1 MQNTLIFLNNSTLPW
16 FSSSVA
22 FPNSAQGQ
30 VLSAL
35 VDLATS
41 THPSQVLALLDL
53 SWIRAG
59 VFTGLELDILP
70 QLALVADHEVF
81 DAIHA
86 AGWLEGGLDGPTFAV
101 LPLLLDIASQDE
113 VAAMRILGLPFLD
126 TIEPDDEVQLAALR
140 GLAHAST
147 EVLRVV
153 LDKPWLQHP
162 IEDELIG
169 IAGTDVLHNL
179 SALAKVSE
187 VMALRL
193 AKSTFLDETPLAAAW
208 ELTGRLQSMARFQE
222 TLFDSIMSKPW
233 REDIL
238 DDDRIWMLPDLYIIG
253 QQVDENT
260 AVRII
265 NSPFLDTVEPID
277 RHIVHSL
284 WWLHT
289 FASPEAFEQA
299 MTHPAIGGQPT
310 AGFAEVLAM
319 MRSVEPHLFDRMLD
333 PSKLLIEQ
341 RTVVLPLKGEL
352 KLTIVRTRP
361 GAEASMDRLEA
372 TVRMVEE
379 FMDVPFPIDFVTV
392 YYDEGKDEDGSP
404 RRAVNFEHSIALPA
418 EQDNIMDRS
427 PGIRAHEVAH
437 YYFGRLIPEWLAE
450 GTATIIERLG
460 DGALPDR
467 LDPMQALCTEV
478 ETLAEFDYLY
488 VKDRDALRGLDCQYS
503 LGDRLF
509 VDLYNALGET
519 AFRRGLRELYLMRGR
534 LRSAGNG
541 EVVAE
546 AFKANAPEQS
556 VAIDA
561 IVERWYGNAPAT
573 EDSSD
578 STN

>member
-1 MQNTLIFLNNSTLPW
+1 MLPW
-16 FSSSVA
+16 FSSAAA
-22 FPNSAQGQ
+22 FPDSAQWH
-30 VLSAL
+30 VMSAL
-35 VDLATS
+35 VDLATIR
-41 THPSQVLALLDL
+41 PPAQILALLDQ

-86 AGWLEGGLDGPTFAV
+86 AGWLEGGLDAPTFAV
-101 LPLLLDIASQDE
+101 LPPLLDIADLDE
-113 VAAMRILGLPFLD
+113 IAAMRIFALPFLD
-126 TIEPDDEVQLAALR
+126 TIELDDEVQLVALR
-140 GLAHAST
+140 GLAHSST

-153 LDKPWLQHP
+153 LDKRWLQHP
-162 IEDELIG
+162 IEDELSG
-169 IAGTDVLHNL
+169 IAGTDVLHSL

-193 AKSTFLDETPLAAAW
+193 AKSTFLDETPLAAAL
-208 ELTGRLQSMARFQE
+208 ELTSGLQSMARFQE

-233 REDIL
+233 REDVL
-238 DDDRIWMLPDLYIIG
+238 DDDRIWMLLDLYIIG

-277 RHIVHSL
+277 RHIVHAL
-284 WWLHT
+284 WQLHT
-289 FASPEAFEQA
+289 FVSPEAFEQA
-299 MTHPAIGGQPT
+299 MTHPAIGGDLT

-319 MRSVEPHLFDRMLD
+319 MGSVGRSSPLFDRMLD

-352 KLTIVRTRP
+352 TLTIVRTQP

-379 FMDVPFPIDFVTV
+379 FMGVPFPIDFVTV
-392 YYDEGKDEDGSP
+392 FYDEGKEGESQS
-404 RRAVNFEHSIALPA
+404 RAVNFRHFIALPA
-418 EQDNIMDRS
+418 ELDDIVDHS
-427 PGIRAHEVAH
+427 PGIRAHEIAH
-437 YYFGRLIPEWLAE
+437 YYFGQFIPEWLAE
-450 GTATIIERLG
+450 GAATIIQRLG
-460 DGALPDR
+460 DGDLSDR
-467 LDPMQALCTEV
+467 IEPIYQLCTEV

-488 VKDRDALRGLDCQYS
+488 VEDRDVLRGANCHYS
-503 LGDRLF
+503 LSERLF

-519 AFRRGLRELYLMRGR
+519 AFRQGFRELYLMTGR

-546 AFKANAPEQS
+546 AFKANSPDQS
-556 VAIDA
+556 ATIDE
-561 IVERWYGNAPAT
+561 IVERWYG
-573 EDSSD
+573 SST
-578 STN
+578 SN